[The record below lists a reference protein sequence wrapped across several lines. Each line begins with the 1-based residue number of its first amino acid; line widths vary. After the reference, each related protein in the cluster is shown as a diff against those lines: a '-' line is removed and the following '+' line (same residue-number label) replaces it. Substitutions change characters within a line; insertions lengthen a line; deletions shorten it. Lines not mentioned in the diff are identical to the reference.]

1 MFCTETEPVTESPF
15 AAWVGTTENPESV
28 MSVAPWVCAT
38 EAVAAP
44 RKSAMNT
51 RDAVA
56 K

>member
-1 MFCTETEPVTESPF
+1 MFWTETDPVTESPF
-15 AAWVGTTENPESV
+15 AAWAGTTESLESV

-51 RDAVA
+51 RDAVI